1 MGITY
6 NPRIITD
13 GLVLALDAGNRKSY
27 PGSGTTWTDLS
38 GRGNNLTLHGGVTFS
53 NGVLDFD
60 GVNGYAQTTANV
72 IGTGTSIPHTIEM
85 CVNFDT
91 IVSTRWWLAVLGQ
104 YSSGAHHWIGTSTT
118 ATQFGI
124 WGGTQRAPNLLG
136 TSRWLHIVNTFDGTS
151 LINYVNTTASSPVT
165 ASGFN
170 FLNSNFS
177 IGLRSGAENY
187 FDGKVSIARIY
198 NRALTAAE
206 VQQNYNATKGRY
218 GL

>member
-1 MGITY
+1 
-6 NPRIITD
+6 
-13 GLVLALDAGNRKSY
+13 
-27 PGSGTTWTDLS
+27 
-38 GRGNNLTLHGGVTFS
+38 
-53 NGVLDFD
+53 
-60 GVNGYAQTTANV
+60 
-72 IGTGTSIPHTIEM
+72 
-85 CVNFDT
+85 
-91 IVSTRWWLAVLGQ
+91 
-104 YSSGAHHWIGTSTT
+104 
-118 ATQFGI
+118 
-124 WGGTQRAPNLLG
+124 
-136 TSRWLHIVNTFDGTS
+136 
-151 LINYVNTTASSPVT
+151 VNTTASSPVT